1 MAVTALQRFC
11 LTLVGAWAISCVV
24 NAEPM
29 VTPSDSVALR
39 QSVAALQQRA
49 TALRDINDIKRL
61 QRAYGYYVDAGLW
74 DQAAGLFSR
83 NATLEIGLDG
93 VYRGPH
99 RVRQYL
105 QTVGGGHTGL
115 APGQVN
121 QNLQLMPV
129 INLAP
134 DGLSAKGTWRA
145 VILTGQPGKGAW
157 WGEGPYENE
166 YVKEGGVWKISALHW
181 YQTLMTPF
189 SQGGWARN
197 PDVNGGHYAPASMS
211 PDAPPTEQYKVWPG
225 AHVPH
230 FHFKNQA
237 PSLRTDGAQGSV
249 GTVAPVHWTA
259 TQLRQQVAALRHQVQ
274 RLEDQNAI
282 EKLQRIYGYY
292 IDKGLWSQAA
302 DLFAADGEVDVAGR
316 GSYVGQAHVLAYLRA
331 IGPEGPAAGRL
342 YDNMQLQPIVH
353 VSADGATAK
362 ARWHLFAQLAQAGQF
377 HEWGV
382 GVYENDYV
390 KRDGVWRI
398 RRLHFYPTLYTPY
411 DTGWAKTVATYSRFE
426 PDLKPDRVAASQAGP
441 ALAPFDYPNP
451 VTDAPLAQFG
461 IPSTAE
467 VDAVGATPQ
476 AMTADTA
483 ALEHRIGLLE
493 DAAIIENLHAMYGYY
508 LATLE
513 WDALTDLWAPDGTI
527 EIALRGVYAGKPA
540 VRRNLNLYGQQGLD
554 DGVLHNHMQYQ
565 PVIDVA
571 PDGQTAQMR
580 SRAFSMMGN
589 YGKNGT
595 WMGGIYENTYVK
607 LDGIWRIKSDH
618 VVNTYFAPYDLG
630 WKDLPARDAP
640 GITASNPPDAPP
652 TVHFEMYPRS
662 FLPPFH
668 YVNPVTGKP
677 VAPTTP
683 AAIPSPTNP

>member
-1 MAVTALQRFC
+1 MITAIGASRARRPGMAWSAGWACVWLAGRCLSAQPVTTVADGDALAHTVAVLQARLTALK
-11 LTLVGAWAISCVV
+11 
-24 NAEPM
+24 
-29 VTPSDSVALR
+29 
-39 QSVAALQQRA
+39 
-49 TALRDINDIKRL
+49 DIQDIKRL
-61 QRAYGYYVDAGLW
+61 QRAYGYYLDVGQW
-74 DQAAGLFSR
+74 DQVAQLFSR

-93 VYRGPH
+93 VYRGQERIH
-99 RVRQYL
+99 QYFL
-105 QTVGGGHTGL
+105 AVAGGHSGL

-121 QNLQLMPV
+121 QYLQLMPV

-134 DGLSAKGTWRA
+134 DGLTAKGTWRA
-145 VILTGQPGKGAW
+145 VILAGQAGKDAW

-181 YQTLMTPF
+181 YQTLMTPYG
-189 SQGGWARN
+189 QGGWARN
-197 PDVNGGHYAPASMS
+197 PDVNGGHYAPASL
-211 PDAPPTEQYKVWPG
+211 PADAPPTEQYKVWPG

-230 FHFKNQA
+230 FHFKNQP
-237 PSLRTDGAQGSV
+237 PSLRTDGAQGSL
-249 GTVAPVHWTA
+249 GSVATA
-259 TQLRQQVAALRHQVQ
+259 NGNAAQLPRQIALLGHEVQ

-292 IDKGLWSQAA
+292 LDKGQWSQAA
-302 DLFAADGEVDVAGR
+302 DLFSADGEIDVAGR
-316 GSYVGQAHVLAYLRA
+316 GAYVGQAHVLNYLRA

-342 YDNMQLQPIVH
+342 FDNMQLQPIVQ
-353 VSADGATAK
+353 VSADGSFAR

-382 GVYENDYV
+382 GVYENEYV
-390 KRDGVWRI
+390 KRAGVWRI

-411 DTGWAKTVATYSRFE
+411 DAGWAKSVQTYSQFE
-426 PDLKPDRVAASQAGP
+426 PQLKPDRPASALQAPVA
-441 ALAPFDYPNP
+441 APFDYANP
-451 VTDAPLAQFG
+451 VSGAAPMREW
-461 IPSTAE
+461 T
-467 VDAVGATPQ
+467 ATP
-476 AMTADTA
+476 AELA
-483 ALEHRIGLLE
+483 ALGTPGALQSLTDSLARRTGLLE

-513 WDALTDLWAPDGTI
+513 WDALTDLWAPEGTI

-571 PDGQTAQMR
+571 SDGRTAKMR

-607 LDGIWRIKSDH
+607 LDGIWRIESDH
-618 VVNTYFAPYDLG
+618 AINTYFAPYDVG
-630 WKDLPARDAP
+630 WKELPARDAP
-640 GITASNPPDAPP
+640 GITGSNPPDSPP

-662 FLPPFH
+662 FLPPYH
-668 YVNPVTGKP
+668 YVNPVTGK
-677 VAPTTP
+677 
-683 AAIPSPTNP
+683 

>member
-1 MAVTALQRFC
+1 MRATLWACIALVSSGMSA
-11 LTLVGAWAISCVV
+11 L
-24 NAEPM
+24 P
-29 VTPSDSVALR
+29 VAAATDTGLP
-39 QSVAALQQRA
+39 QTVAALQARVG
-49 TALRDINDIKRL
+49 ALRDINDIKRL
-61 QRAYGYYVDAGLW
+61 QRAYGYYLDVGQW
-74 DQAAGLFSR
+74 DQVARLFSR
-83 NATLEIGLDG
+83 HATLEIGLDG
-93 VYRGPH
+93 VYRGQE
-99 RVRQYL
+99 RIRQYFRA
-105 QTVGGGHTGL
+105 VGGGHTGL

-121 QNLQLMPV
+121 QYLQLMPV

-134 DGLSAKGTWRA
+134 DGLTAKGTWRA
-145 VILTGQPGKGAW
+145 VILAGQADKGAW

-181 YQTLMTPF
+181 YQTLMTPYG
-189 SQGGWARN
+189 QGGWARN
-197 PDVNGGHYAPASMS
+197 ADVNGGHYVPATLA
-211 PDAPPTEQYKVWPG
+211 PDAPPSEQYKIWPG

-230 FHFKNQA
+230 FHFKNQP

-249 GTVAPVHWTA
+249 GEVATVHWSD
-259 TQLRQQVAALRHQVQ
+259 TQLQRQIAVLAHEVQ

-292 IDKGLWSQAA
+292 LDKGLWSQAA
-302 DLFAADGEVDVAGR
+302 ELFAPDAEVDIAGR
-316 GSYVGQAHVLAYLRA
+316 GAFVGQAHILGYLRA

-353 VSADGATAK
+353 VSADGTTAR

-382 GVYENDYV
+382 GIYENEYV
-390 KRDGVWRI
+390 KRAGVWQI

-411 DTGWAKTVATYSRFE
+411 DVGWAQSVQTYSHFE
-426 PDLKPDRVAASQAGP
+426 PDLKPDRPAAKATAP
-441 ALAPFDYPNP
+441 VPAPFDYPNP
-451 VTDAPLAQFG
+451 ASDAAALPSWAPASADLAAVGHTPAALQSVTDGLRQR
-461 IPSTAE
+461 T
-467 VDAVGATPQ
+467 
-476 AMTADTA
+476 
-483 ALEHRIGLLE
+483 GLLE

-513 WDALTDLWAPDGTI
+513 WDALTDLWAPQGTI

-554 DGVLHNHMQYQ
+554 DGVLHNHMQFQ

-571 PDGQTAQMR
+571 PDGQTAKMR

-607 LDGIWRIKSDH
+607 QDGFWRIESDH
-618 VVNTYFAPYDLG
+618 VINTYFAPYEVG
-630 WKDLPARDAP
+630 WKDLAARDAP
-640 GITASNPPDAPP
+640 GITGSNPPDSPP

-668 YVNPVTGKP
+668 YVNPVTGK
-677 VAPTTP
+677 
-683 AAIPSPTNP
+683 

>member
-1 MAVTALQRFC
+1 MTATNFTWRRAGL
-11 LTLVGAWAISCVV
+11 
-24 NAEPM
+24 
-29 VTPSDSVALR
+29 VALACAAVWGGMGKAAPLA
-39 QSVAALQQRA
+39 QNVAALQGQA
-49 TALRDINDIKRL
+49 ASLRDIEDIKRL
-61 QRAYGYYVDAGLW
+61 QRAYGYYIDVGQW
-74 DQAAGLFSR
+74 DQVANLFSR

-93 VYRGPH
+93 VYRGQE
-99 RVRQYL
+99 RVRQYFL
-105 QTVGGGHTGL
+105 TTGGGHIGL

-121 QNLQLMPV
+121 QYLQLMPV

-134 DGLSAKGTWRA
+134 DGVHAKGTWRA
-145 VILTGQPGKGAW
+145 VVLAGFPGKSAW

-181 YQTLMTPF
+181 YQTLMSPYAD
-189 SQGGWARN
+189 GGWARN
-197 PDVNGGHYAPASMS
+197 PDVNGGHYVPASLP

-225 AHVPH
+225 SHVPH

-249 GTVAPVHWTA
+249 GSVARVSWTDA
-259 TQLRQQVAALRHQVQ
+259 QLPQQLARLAHEVQ
-274 RLEDQNAI
+274 LLEDQNEI

-292 IDKGLWSQAA
+292 LDKGLWSQAA
-302 DLFAADGEVDVAGR
+302 DLFAADGEVELAGR
-316 GSYVGQAHVLAYLRA
+316 GTYVGKDHVLAYLRA

-353 VSADGATAK
+353 VNNDGATAR
-362 ARWHLFAQLAQAGQF
+362 ARWHLFAQIAQAGQY

-382 GVYENDYV
+382 GVFENEYV
-390 KRDGVWRI
+390 KRDGVWKI

-411 DTGWAKTVATYSRFE
+411 ETGWAHSIATYSRME
-426 PDLKPDRVAASQAGP
+426 PDLKPDRPAAAPASAPVA
-441 ALAPFDYPNP
+441 APFDYPNP
-451 VTDAPLAQFG
+451 VTGGSAPASSWTPAAADLA
-461 IPSTAE
+461 A
-467 VDAVGATPQ
+467 AGATP
-476 AMTADTA
+476 AALAATA
-483 ALEHRIGLLE
+483 ASLGQRLGLLQ

-513 WDALTDLWAPDGTI
+513 WDALTDLWAPEGTI
-527 EIALRGVYAGKPA
+527 EIALRGVYTGKPA

-554 DGVLHNHMQYQ
+554 DGVLHNHMQFQ

-571 PDGQTAQMR
+571 ADGRTAKMR

-607 LDGIWRIKSDH
+607 RDGIWRIESDH
-618 VVNTYFAPYDLG
+618 VINTYFAPYDVG
-630 WKDLPARDAP
+630 WKDLAARDAP
-640 GITASNPPDAPP
+640 GVTASNPPDAPP

-668 YVNPVTGKP
+668 YVNPVTGK
-677 VAPTTP
+677 
-683 AAIPSPTNP
+683 

>member
-1 MAVTALQRFC
+1 MTTMISGRRVAAVAAGL
-11 LTLVGAWAISCVV
+11 
-24 NAEPM
+24 
-29 VTPSDSVALR
+29 VALAGGWTGMCSAAPL
-39 QSVAALQQRA
+39 QHSVAALQAQA
-49 TALRDINDIKRL
+49 ASLRDIDDIKRL
-61 QRAYGYYVDAGLW
+61 QRAYGYYIDVGQW
-74 DQAAGLFSR
+74 DQVANLFSA

-93 VYRGPH
+93 VYRGQQ
-99 RVRQYL
+99 RVRQYFL
-105 QTVGGGHTGL
+105 AVGGGHLGL

-121 QNLQLMPV
+121 QYLQLMPV

-134 DGLSAKGTWRA
+134 DGMHAQGTWRA

-181 YQTLMTPF
+181 YQTLMSPYAD
-189 SQGGWARN
+189 GGWARN
-197 PDVNGGHYAPASMS
+197 PDVNGGHYAPASLP

-230 FHFKNQA
+230 FHFMNQA

-249 GTVAPVHWTA
+249 GSVAGVSWSD
-259 TQLRQQVAALRHQVQ
+259 TQLRQQLARLGHAVQ
-274 RLEDQNAI
+274 LLEDQNAI

-292 IDKGLWSQAA
+292 LDKGLWSEAA
-302 DLFAADGEVDVAGR
+302 DLFADDGELELAGR
-316 GSYVGQAHVLAYLRA
+316 GAYVGQAHVLAYLRA
-331 IGPEGPAAGRL
+331 IGPEGPVAGRL

-353 VSADGATAK
+353 VNDDGATAQ
-362 ARWHLFAQLAQAGQF
+362 ARWHLFAQIAQAGQY

-382 GVYENDYV
+382 GVFENEYV
-390 KRDGVWRI
+390 KRDGVWKI

-411 DTGWAKTVATYSRFE
+411 EAGWAHSIATYSRME
-426 PDLKPDRVAASQAGP
+426 PDLKPDRPASAAVSAPVA
-441 ALAPFDYPNP
+441 APFDYPNP
-451 VTDAPLAQFG
+451 VTGTVPASSWTPAAADLA
-461 IPSTAE
+461 A
-467 VDAVGATPQ
+467 AGATP
-476 AMTADTA
+476 AALAATA
-483 ALEHRIGLLE
+483 ASLGQRLGLLQ

-513 WDALTDLWAPDGTI
+513 WDALTDLWAPEGTI
-527 EIALRGVYAGKPA
+527 EIALRGVYSGKPA

-554 DGVLHNHMQYQ
+554 DGVLHNHMQFQ

-571 PDGQTAQMR
+571 NDGQSAKMR

-607 LDGIWRIKSDH
+607 RDGIWRIESDH
-618 VVNTYFAPYDLG
+618 VVNTYFAPYDVG

-640 GITASNPPDAPP
+640 GVTASNPPDAPP
-652 TVHFEMYPRS
+652 TQHFEMYPRS

-668 YVNPVTGKP
+668 YVNPVTGK
-677 VAPTTP
+677 
-683 AAIPSPTNP
+683 

>member
-1 MAVTALQRFC
+1 MTTMICGRRVAAVAAGLVALAGGWTGMC
-11 LTLVGAWAISCVV
+11 
-24 NAEPM
+24 NAEPLPH
-29 VTPSDSVALR
+29 TVAVLEVQA
-39 QSVAALQQRA
+39 QSLQ
-49 TALRDINDIKRL
+49 DIDAIKRL
-61 QRAYGYYVDAGLW
+61 QRAYGYYLDVGQW
-74 DQAAGLFSR
+74 DQVANLFSR

-93 VYRGPH
+93 VYRGQQ
-99 RVRQYL
+99 RIRQYFL
-105 QTVGGGHTGL
+105 AVGGGHLGL
-115 APGQVN
+115 APGQTN
-121 QNLQLMPV
+121 QYLQLMPV

-134 DGLSAKGTWRA
+134 DGMRAKGTWRA
-145 VILTGQPGKGAW
+145 VILAGVAGKGAW

-181 YQTLMTPF
+181 YQTLMTPYAD
-189 SQGGWARN
+189 GGWVRN
-197 PDVNGGHYAPASMS
+197 PDVNGGHYAPASLP

-225 AHVPH
+225 AHVPQ

-249 GTVAPVHWTA
+249 GSIAAVSGSD
-259 TQLRQQVAALRHQVQ
+259 TQLRQQLAHLSHEVQ
-274 RLEDQNAI
+274 LLEDQNAI

-292 IDKGLWSQAA
+292 LDKGLWSQAA
-302 DLFAADGEVDVAGR
+302 DLFAEDGEFELAGR
-316 GSYVGQAHVLAYLRA
+316 GAYVGKAHVLAYLRA
-331 IGPEGPAAGRL
+331 IGPEGPVAGRL

-353 VSADGATAK
+353 VNADGTTAR
-362 ARWHLFAQLAQAGQF
+362 ARWHVFAQIAQAGQY

-382 GVYENDYV
+382 GVYENEYV
-390 KRDGVWRI
+390 KRDGVWQI

-411 DTGWAKTVATYSRFE
+411 ESGWAQRVATYSRME
-426 PDLKPDRVAASQAGP
+426 PELKPDRAAAAPVSAP
-441 ALAPFDYPNP
+441 VPAPFDYANP
-451 VTDAPLAQFG
+451 VTGTAP
-461 IPSTAE
+461 TAW
-467 VDAVGATPQ
+467 TP
-476 AMTADTA
+476 TA
-483 ALEHRIGLLE
+483 ADLAATGVTPTAMAATAVSLEHRLGLLQ

-513 WDALTDLWAPDGTI
+513 WDALTDLWAPEGTI

-554 DGVLHNHMQYQ
+554 DGVLHNHMQFQ

-571 PDGQTAQMR
+571 ADGQTAKMR

-595 WMGGIYENTYVK
+595 WMGGVYENTYVK
-607 LDGIWRIKSDH
+607 RDGIWRIESDH
-618 VVNTYFAPYDLG
+618 VINTYFAPYDVG

-640 GITASNPPDAPP
+640 GITGSNPPDSPP

-668 YVNPVTGKP
+668 YVNPVTGK
-677 VAPTTP
+677 
-683 AAIPSPTNP
+683 

>member
-1 MAVTALQRFC
+1 MSAGPVTTSADTGPLQQ
-11 LTLVGAWAISCVV
+11 T
-24 NAEPM
+24 
-29 VTPSDSVALR
+29 VASLR
-39 QSVAALQQRA
+39 QRA
-49 TALRDINDIKRL
+49 QALRDINDIKRL
-61 QRAYGYYVDAGLW
+61 QRAYGYYIDVGQW
-74 DQAAGLFSR
+74 DQVANLFAR

-93 VYRGPH
+93 VFRGQD
-99 RVRQYL
+99 RVRQYFL
-105 QTVGGGHTGL
+105 AVGGGHTGL

-121 QNLQLMPV
+121 QYLQLMPV

-134 DGLSAKGTWRA
+134 DGLHAKGTWRA
-145 VILTGQPGKGAW
+145 LILAGQSGKGAW

-166 YVKEGGVWKISALHW
+166 YVKENGVWKISALHW
-181 YQTLMTPF
+181 YQTLMTPYG
-189 SQGGWARN
+189 QGGWARN
-197 PDVNGGHYAPASMS
+197 PDVNGGHYIPASLT
-211 PDAPPTEQYKVWPG
+211 PDSPPTELYKVWPG

-249 GTVAPVHWTA
+249 GTVAKVDWTA
-259 TQLRQQVAALRHQVQ
+259 SQLRQQLGALAQEVQ

-292 IDKGLWSQAA
+292 IDKGLWGQAA
-302 DLFAADGEVDVAGR
+302 DLFAPEGAVEIAGR
-316 GSYVGQAHVLAYLRA
+316 GTYVGKAHVLAYLRA
-331 IGPEGPAAGRL
+331 IGPEGPVAGRL
-342 YDNMQLQPIVH
+342 YDNMLLQPIVH
-353 VSADGATAK
+353 VSADGTTAR
-362 ARWHLFAQLAQAGQF
+362 ARWHLFAQLAQAGKF

-382 GVYENDYV
+382 GIYENEYV
-390 KRDGVWRI
+390 KRGGVWMI

-411 DTGWAKTVATYSRFE
+411 AAGWAKQVDRYSRFE
-426 PDLKPDRVAASQAGP
+426 PDLKPDRPEAALRALP
-441 ALAPFDYPNP
+441 AQAPFDYSNP
-451 VTDAPLAQFG
+451 VTGTDPGGATTGGATAPMAIG
-461 IPSTAE
+461 IPSAGASAE
-467 VDAVGATPQ
+467 AL
-476 AMTADTA
+476 TADTA
-483 ALEHRIGLLE
+483 ALEHRVGLLE
-493 DAAIIENLHAMYGYY
+493 DAAIVENLHAMYGYY

-527 EIALRGVYAGKPA
+527 EIALRGVYVGKAA

-571 PDGQTAQMR
+571 SDGQTAKMR

-630 WKDLPARDAP
+630 WKDLPAREAP
-640 GITASNPPDAPP
+640 GITGSNPPDAPP
-652 TVHFEMYPRS
+652 TLHFEMYPRS

-668 YVNPVTGKP
+668 YVNPVTG
-677 VAPTTP
+677 
-683 AAIPSPTNP
+683 AAVK

>member
-1 MAVTALQRFC
+1 MTATNFTWRGAAV
-11 LTLVGAWAISCVV
+11 
-24 NAEPM
+24 
-29 VTPSDSVALR
+29 VALACAAGWAR
-39 QSVAALQQRA
+39 MGSAAPLAQNVAALQAQA
-49 TALRDINDIKRL
+49 ASLRDIEDIKRL
-61 QRAYGYYVDAGLW
+61 QRAYGYYIDVGQW
-74 DQAAGLFSR
+74 DQVANLFSA

-93 VYRGPH
+93 VYRGRQ
-99 RVRQYL
+99 RVRQYFL
-105 QTVGGGHTGL
+105 AVGGGHLGL

-121 QNLQLMPV
+121 QYLQLMPV

-134 DGLSAKGTWRA
+134 DGMHAQGTWRA
-145 VILTGQPGKGAW
+145 VILAGAPGKGAW

-181 YQTLMTPF
+181 YQTLMSPYAD
-189 SQGGWARN
+189 GGWARN
-197 PDVNGGHYAPASMS
+197 PDVNGGHYAPASLP

-230 FHFKNQA
+230 FHFKNQP

-249 GTVAPVHWTA
+249 GTVAPVSWNDA
-259 TQLRQQVAALRHQVQ
+259 QLAAQLARLAHSVQ
-274 RLEDQNAI
+274 LLEDQDAI

-292 IDKGLWSQAA
+292 LDKGLWSQAA
-302 DLFAADGEVDVAGR
+302 DLFAADGEVELAGR
-316 GSYVGQAHVLAYLRA
+316 GAYVGKAHVLAYLRA
-331 IGPEGPAAGRL
+331 IGPEGPVAGRL

-353 VSADGATAK
+353 VNDDGATAR
-362 ARWHLFAQLAQAGQF
+362 ARWHLFAQIAQAGQY

-382 GVYENDYV
+382 GVFENEYV
-390 KRDGVWRI
+390 KRDGVWKI

-411 DTGWAKTVATYSRFE
+411 EAGWAHSIAAYSRME
-426 PDLKPDRVAASQAGP
+426 PDLKPDRPASAPVA
-441 ALAPFDYPNP
+441 APFDYPNP
-451 VTDAPLAQFG
+451 VTGAAPASSWTPAAADLA
-461 IPSTAE
+461 A
-467 VDAVGATPQ
+467 AGATP
-476 AMTADTA
+476 TALAATA
-483 ALEHRIGLLE
+483 TSLGQRLGLLQ

-527 EIALRGVYAGKPA
+527 EIALRGVYSGKPA

-554 DGVLHNHMQYQ
+554 DGVLHNHMQFQ

-571 PDGQTAQMR
+571 ADGQTAKMR

-589 YGKNGT
+589 FGKNGT

-607 LDGIWRIKSDH
+607 RDGIWRIESDH
-618 VVNTYFAPYDLG
+618 VMNTYFAPYDVG
-630 WKDLPARDAP
+630 WKDLAARDAP
-640 GITASNPPDAPP
+640 GVTASNPPDAPP

-668 YVNPVTGKP
+668 YVNPVTGK
-677 VAPTTP
+677 
-683 AAIPSPTNP
+683 

>member
-1 MAVTALQRFC
+1 MTRTNFTWRHAGL
-11 LTLVGAWAISCVV
+11 GA
-24 NAEPM
+24 
-29 VTPSDSVALR
+29 VALAGVWACMGSAAALP
-39 QSVAALQQRA
+39 QSVAALRA
-49 TALRDINDIKRL
+49 QAASLRDIDDIKRL
-61 QRAYGYYVDAGLW
+61 QRAYGYYIDVGQW
-74 DQAAGLFSR
+74 DQVAQLFSR

-93 VYRGPH
+93 VYRGQE
-99 RVRQYL
+99 RVQQYFL
-105 QTVGGGHTGL
+105 AVGGGHMGL

-121 QNLQLMPV
+121 QYLQLMPV

-134 DGLSAKGTWRA
+134 DGVHAKGTWRA
-145 VILTGQPGKGAW
+145 VILAGQLGKGAW

-181 YQTLMTPF
+181 YQTLMTPYAE
-189 SQGGWARN
+189 GGWVRN
-197 PDVNGGHYAPASMS
+197 PDVNGGHYAPASLA
-211 PDAPPTEQYKVWPG
+211 PDGPPTEQYKVWPG

-249 GTVAPVHWTA
+249 GSVARVSWNDA
-259 TQLRQQVAALRHQVQ
+259 QLRQQLARLGHEVQ
-274 RLEDQNAI
+274 LLEDQNEI

-292 IDKGLWSQAA
+292 LDKGLWNEAA
-302 DLFAADGEVDVAGR
+302 DLFADDGELELAGR
-316 GSYVGQAHVLAYLRA
+316 GAYVGKAHVLAYLRA

-353 VSADGATAK
+353 VNADGTTAR
-362 ARWHLFAQLAQAGQF
+362 ARWHLFAQIAQAGQY

-382 GVYENDYV
+382 GVYENEYV
-390 KRDGVWRI
+390 KRAGVWRI

-411 DTGWAKTVATYSRFE
+411 EAGWAQHVATYSRME
-426 PDLKPDRVAASQAGP
+426 PQLRTDRAAAP
-441 ALAPFDYPNP
+441 ASAPVMAPFDYPNP
-451 VTDAPLAQFG
+451 VTGTAPAAWTPAAADLA
-461 IPSTAE
+461 
-467 VDAVGATPQ
+467 AVGATAA
-476 AMTADTA
+476 AMATTA
-483 ALEHRIGLLE
+483 ASLEHRLGLLQ

-513 WDALTDLWAPDGTI
+513 WDALADLWAPEGTI

-554 DGVLHNHMQYQ
+554 DGVLHNHMQFQ

-571 PDGQTAQMR
+571 GDGQTAKMR

-607 LDGIWRIKSDH
+607 RDGIWRIESDH
-618 VVNTYFAPYDLG
+618 VVNTYFAPYDVG

-652 TVHFEMYPRS
+652 TQHFEMYPRS

-668 YVNPVTGKP
+668 YVNPVTGK
-677 VAPTTP
+677 
-683 AAIPSPTNP
+683 